1 MRKFSQLPPRNQKEL
16 TTIEEDTFNRVRLYL
31 RKNDLNSEALIPFEQ
46 ELKSVFSKL
55 KQRLDK

>member
-1 MRKFSQLPPRNQKEL
+1 MRKFSQLLPRNQKEL

-31 RKNDLNSEALIPFEQ
+31 RKNDLNSEPLIAFEQ

>member
-31 RKNDLNSEALIPFEQ
+31 RKNDLNSEALISFKQ

>member
-16 TTIEEDTFNRVRLYL
+16 NTIEEDTFNRVRLYL
-31 RKNDLNSEALIPFEQ
+31 RKNDLSSEPLLAFEQ